1 MPSNEEM
8 PSSSGISEL
17 KVAAIQLHEMY
28 MEFRGAG
35 FTRREALY
43 LVGIIV
49 VEGSARDSDERN

>member
-1 MPSNEEM
+1 MTSNQDI
-8 PSSSGISEL
+8 PQSSGISEL

-49 VEGSARDSDERN
+49 VEGSAKDNDERN